1 MLCAG
6 LIGCGGSGGD
16 PSSSPTPASTP
27 DTSIDAGSTTEGD
40 TGGTLESDTEITPE
54 SDTEST
60 PESDTES
67 TPESDTE
74 STPESDT
81 GSTPE
86 GDTGST
92 PESDTGSTVGGDT
105 GATALVVQ
113 VEDYTTY
120 NDSDSGNA
128 GNSYRNDDV
137 DIEATS
143 DAGGG
148 FNVGWTAAGEW
159 LEYEINLSAGL
170 YAVTTRVASEVSS
183 GSYTLL
189 LDGEN
194 NR

>member
-1 MLCAG
+1 MISNCLRLLIPLLCAG

-27 DTSIDAGSTTEGD
+27 DTSIDAGSTTEDD
-40 TGGTLESDTEITPE
+40 TGSTRESDTEITPE
-54 SDTEST
+54 I
-60 PESDTES
+60 
-67 TPESDTE
+67 DTE

-92 PESDTGSTVGGDT
+92 PESDTGSTAGGNT

-148 FNVGWTAAGEW
+148 FNVGWTTAGEW
-159 LEYEINLSAGL
+159 LE
-170 YAVTTRVASEVSS
+170 
-183 GSYTLL
+183 
-189 LDGEN
+189 
-194 NR
+194 